1 MQMSSSNDAQVY
13 AKQLLLRRHGYPLW
27 VPEPYGNTVTYRTK
41 GVRIGD
47 VGYVTPEGAFETLF
61 NVRAAPEDPI
71 NERGVPEGFQ
81 QIAVAP
87 EDLVHLPHFHQPG
100 SVVTSASAKGRSCQ
114 MDLSTAGIP
123 GTPLGAH
130 MGAQFTW
137 NSSEGAILHL
147 PDGASRL
154 ASPPSLFRA
163 SAMKNWYKFANLTLH
178 RAVPN
183 GSLYLIT
190 GCDKTRPWMVGS
202 FSSNSSDAH
211 ASMKLSAAGMAS
223 GGLSYSYTWE
233 TSSPAVYRTGPPPS
247 IDSPGAIES
256 NASSIDR
263 DSAIFEFDAPSG
275 QNQCIFL
282 RRYRIMLRTTRLSHL
297 LGSGSKVDVASI
309 SESHSKD
316 VIATSPK
323 VPYSN
328 YASSYHQGSLSMS
341 STSSSSSS
349 SSDTVS
355 PRLFDNEA
363 IMDFDVTLDIIPNL
377 PQPYHPSNSINKYLL
392 QKNPHIDVS
401 IAHDN
406 DWCCVLREE
415 DTQFPDE
422 AEFISRF
429 FEKHQSHFGRVVCSC
444 DDGSAIALSAPYRS

>member
-1 MQMSSSNDAQVY
+1 MSSPNDAQVY
-13 AKQLLLRRHGYPLW
+13 AKQLLLKRHGYPLW

-61 NVRAAPEDPI
+61 NVRAAPDDPI
-71 NERGVPEGFQ
+71 NGRGVPDGFE
-81 QIAVAP
+81 QIAVAS

-100 SVVTSASAKGRSCQ
+100 SAVTSASAKGRSCQ
-114 MDLSTAGIP
+114 VDLSTTGIP
-123 GTPLGAH
+123 GSPLDAH

-154 ASPPSLFRA
+154 TSPPSLFRA
-163 SAMKNWYKFANLTLH
+163 SAMKGAKNWYKFANLTLH

-202 FSSNSSDAH
+202 FSNNSSDVH

-233 TSSPAVYRTGPPPS
+233 TSSPAVYRTGPPPP
-247 IDSPGAIES
+247 IDSPEAIEN
-256 NASSIDR
+256 NASPIDR
-263 DSAIFEFDAPSG
+263 DTTIFEFDAPYG

-282 RRYRIMLRTTRLSHL
+282 RGYRIMLRTTPLSHF

-309 SESHSKD
+309 SESYSKD
-316 VIATSPK
+316 VFAISPK

-328 YASSYHQGSLSMS
+328 HTGPCYQG
-341 STSSSSSS
+341 SSSSSS
-349 SSDTVS
+349 GCDTDSS
-355 PRLFDNEA
+355 RLFDDEG
-363 IMDFDVTLDIIPNL
+363 IIDFDVALDIVPNL
-377 PQPYHPSNSINKYLL
+377 TQPYHPLDSINRYLL
-392 QKNPHIDVS
+392 QKNPRISVS
-401 IAHDN
+401 IVHDD
-406 DWCCVLREE
+406 DWCCVLRDE

-422 AEFISRF
+422 AELISRF
-429 FEKHQSHFGRVVCSC
+429 AEKHRSEDFGV
-444 DDGSAIALSAPYRS
+444 